1 MDIILQAGFA
11 LARKS
16 SQWQS
21 VSLVVEKVEEPI
33 NWGKEVKTGK
43 SQTRFI
49 EVCEDDL
56 DVTVD
61 RVEVTYKTTKIATK
75 WAVKIFESKVMTWL
89 LHC

>member
-49 EVCEDDL
+49 EVCE
-56 DVTVD
+56 
-61 RVEVTYKTTKIATK
+61 E
-75 WAVKIFESKVMTWL
+75 
-89 LHC
+89 